1 MNKLQKK
8 YNILFPPKSH
18 TQPGFYLSHGSLKA
32 AQPPIGRRAC
42 HSQLHLPPT
51 WWRFR
56 TKVTRP
62 VHYAHKRHNKSPCW
76 EKWDPSAPKGHNN
89 KFPSGS
95 ITHGPEPGTTT
106 IIYLTK
112 KKRKKKH
119 LSLSPASSFPP
130 SCVLLRSDPGGEYLH
145 QQGNVYV
152 KSKKQTGSEAANT
165 PIRCR
170 AGFTDFARGSEKQ
183 TIKKIGK
190 KASQHSDT
198 VALELASCSLFGD
211 KNTFRRW
218 DGGEQE
224 EGERL
229 RVTVMSRLS
238 HPELRNSR

>member
-18 TQPGFYLSHGSLKA
+18 TQPGFHLSHGSLKA
-32 AQPPIGRRAC
+32 AQPPIGRPAC

-112 KKRKKKH
+112 KKERK
-119 LSLSPASSFPP
+119 
-130 SCVLLRSDPGGEYLH
+130 
-145 QQGNVYV
+145 N
-152 KSKKQTGSEAANT
+152 
-165 PIRCR
+165 I
-170 AGFTDFARGSEKQ
+170 
-183 TIKKIGK
+183 
-190 KASQHSDT
+190 
-198 VALELASCSLFGD
+198 SLFLQQAVFHQAAFCSD
-211 KNTFRRW
+211 LIQVVSTFISKAMFTLNQKNKLAVKQQTHRSAVVPDSQTLHEARKNK
-218 DGGEQE
+218 
-224 EGERL
+224 R
-229 RVTVMSRLS
+229 
-238 HPELRNSR
+238 